1 MKFLRRHARLISVA
15 AACAALGAGVSAI
28 ATAGASTTG
37 NSAPGKA
44 ALAGGRRLGGR
55 RLLLRAVHGD
65 LVVRTR
71 SGFTNVTFDRG
82 FVQSVAGQQLTL
94 REGTKR
100 ATYKTVTV
108 TLPTS
113 AVVRDNGQGAS
124 LSAVKD
130 GQHVIVLQAP
140 MRTFVIART
149 PR

>member
-1 MKFLRRHARLISVA
+1 LIAVA
-15 AACAALGAGVSAI
+15 AACAAIGAGVSAI

-37 NSAPGKA
+37 NSPPAKA

-82 FVQSVAGQQLTL
+82 FVQAVNGQQLTL
-94 REGTKR
+94 SEGTKR

-108 TLPTS
+108 TIPAS
-113 AVVRDNGQGAS
+113 AVVRDNGQRAS
-124 LSAVKD
+124 LLAVKA